1 MHPSVSTPSLL
12 RLRAKPAGTDLVM
25 AAQAGDSRALDLL
38 LRQHW
43 CSIERLCRRM
53 CPADDSFEDLRQD
66 VFIALIRALP
76 SYRGQAAFS
85 TWAYTIVRTCRG
97 RRTRKQRP
105 VVDDGGRGLGALPE
119 PEEAGTLD
127 DRVAHQEL
135 GAKLGDALA
144 RLSATDRR
152 ILVMRDLEGYS
163 ANEVAAATGLTVP
176 AVKTRLHRA
185 RVAVRSQL
193 RLDA

>member
-1 MHPSVSTPSLL
+1 MQLHASKPLPSPRVVPP
-12 RLRAKPAGTDLVM
+12 PAVDLVM
-25 AAQAGDSRALDLL
+25 AAQAGDPQALDRL

-43 CSIERLCRRM
+43 RSIEKLCRRM

-66 VFIALIRALP
+66 VLIALIRALP
-76 SYRGQAAFS
+76 SFRGQAAFS

-97 RRTRKQRP
+97 RRLRKQRP
-105 VVDDGGRGLGALPE
+105 AFEESDREHLMGSDDEAAGA
-119 PEEAGTLD
+119 PEEAL
-127 DRVAHQEL
+127 AHHEL
-135 GAKLGDALA
+135 GE
-144 RLSATDRR
+144 RLDRAMGGLTAVDKR

-163 ANEVAAATGLTVP
+163 AAEVALATGLTVP

-185 RVAVRSQL
+185 RVAMRDQL

>member
-1 MHPSVSTPSLL
+1 MPL
-12 RLRAKPAGTDLVM
+12 RPPPVVDLVM
-25 AAQAGDSRALDLL
+25 AAQAGDPRALDRL

-43 CSIERLCRRM
+43 RSIERLCRRM

-76 SYRGQAAFS
+76 SFRGQAAFS

-97 RRTRKQRP
+97 RRLRKQRP
-105 VVDDGGRGLGALPE
+105 ALEESDRDQLMGSEDEANGAPDEVL
-119 PEEAGTLD
+119 
-127 DRVAHQEL
+127 VHHEL
-135 GAKLGDALA
+135 GERLGRAMA
-144 RLSATDRR
+144 GLSSVDQR

-163 ANEVAAATGLTVP
+163 AAEVATATGLTVP

-185 RVAVRSQL
+185 RVAMRGQL
-193 RLDA
+193 QPDA

>member
-1 MHPSVSTPSLL
+1 MV
-12 RLRAKPAGTDLVM
+12 
-25 AAQAGDSRALDLL
+25 AAQAGDSRALDSL
-38 LRQHW
+38 LRLHW
-43 CSIERLCRRM
+43 RSIERLCRRM

-76 SYRGQAAFS
+76 SYRGQAAFL

-97 RRTRKQRP
+97 RRTRKLRP
-105 VVDDGGRGLGALPE
+105 VVEEGDRGLVSLPE

-127 DRVAHQEL
+127 DRVAHGEL
-135 GAKLGDALA
+135 GARLDLALA

-163 ANEVAAATGLTVP
+163 ANEVAVATGLTVS

-185 RVAVRSQL
+185 RVAVRGQL

>member
-1 MHPSVSTPSLL
+1 
-12 RLRAKPAGTDLVM
+12 M
-25 AAQAGDSRALDLL
+25 AAQAGDPQALDSL

-43 CSIERLCRRM
+43 RSIERLCRRM

-76 SYRGQAAFS
+76 SYRGQAAFL
-85 TWAYTIVRTCRG
+85 TWAYTIVRTCRC
-97 RRTRKQRP
+97 RRTRKLRP
-105 VVDDGGRGLGALPE
+105 VADDAACDLIALAE
-119 PEEAGTLD
+119 PEEGGTLD
-127 DRVAHQEL
+127 DRVAYREL
-135 GAKLGDALA
+135 GARLDHALA
-144 RLSATDRR
+144 HLSAIDRK

-185 RVAVRSQL
+185 RVAMRGQL
-193 RLDA
+193 NPAA